1 MKKPKFLVS
10 REDRKLINSIL
21 TKIEIKKRNLETQ
34 VMSFSQLFNL
44 LTEDEVALIKRF
56 KNINPRIYGF
66 KGRFLG
72 IQKVPKNLVKIKNQ
86 KYKREGKSE
95 KIEAQYLPKPVYLA
109 YKKLNQALHRDIG
122 KRLLIDSGYRSS
134 ANQVTSFLWYLN
146 FYKFNFLKTVRR
158 VAIAGYSEHGF
169 SRGQALDFITT
180 NGIPN
185 DERPMDF
192 EKTIEYSWLMKNADK
207 FGFYQSYPR
216 NNGLGIMFEPW
227 HWALKRKP

>member
-86 KYKREGKSE
+86 STNVKE
-95 KIEAQYLPKPVYLA
+95 
-109 YKKLNQALHRDIG
+109 NQ
-122 KRLLIDSGYRSS
+122 KRLKHNIYPNLFTWRIKNLIRHFIEISG
-134 ANQVTSFLWYLN
+134 
-146 FYKFNFLKTVRR
+146 K
-158 VAIAGYSEHGF
+158 
-169 SRGQALDFITT
+169 DF
-180 NGIPN
+180 
-185 DERPMDF
+185 
-192 EKTIEYSWLMKNADK
+192 
-207 FGFYQSYPR
+207 
-216 NNGLGIMFEPW
+216 
-227 HWALKRKP
+227 